1 MSLIVLCIIAVN
13 YIDMPLWVKAIL
25 VFALGVDVMLSIR
38 KK

>member
-1 MSLIVLCIIAVN
+1 MSLLVLVAIAVN

-25 VFALGVDVMLSIR
+25 VFALGIDVMLAVR